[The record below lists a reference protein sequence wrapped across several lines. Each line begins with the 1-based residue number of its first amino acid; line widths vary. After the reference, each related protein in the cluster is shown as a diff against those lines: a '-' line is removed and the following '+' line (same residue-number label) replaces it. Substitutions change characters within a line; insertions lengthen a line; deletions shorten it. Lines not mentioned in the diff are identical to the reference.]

1 MKPLDN
7 NNECGESTIDFPT
20 IYRLARYTIRDKRF
34 KYPTVAYFAGPYTF
48 FQTKEE
54 ALVVI
59 QDQRG
64 AGNDYCFVL
73 SEIPLGVPMR
83 DGESFSEQIF
93 MPDGTLWSERK
104 YAQAQP
110 WEIPA
115 EHCEIEYDNYIYG
128 KCAFYG
134 RRPDE
139 IRFHRGDI
147 IEIFCYE
154 GCKFWSSGH
163 IELAIVLSE
172 PPTIDEMKV
181 RIDQYLQQE
190 KHLTGNLGFDIGIQF
205 NAHDDAYTVI
215 PAYLSLNENP
225 DNLY

>member
-7 NNECGESTIDFPT
+7 NNECRESTIDFPT
-20 IYRLARYTIRDKRF
+20 IYRLARYSIRDKKF
-34 KYPTVAYFAGPYTF
+34 KYPTGAYFAGPYTF

-54 ALVVI
+54 ALVAI
-59 QDQRG
+59 QEQRG
-64 AGNDYCFVL
+64 ALYDYCFVL
-73 SEIPLGVPMR
+73 SEIPLGVTML

-93 MPDGTLWSERK
+93 LPDGTLWSERR

-115 EHCEIEYDNYIYG
+115 KYCEIEYDNYIYG

-147 IEIFCYE
+147 IEIFC
-154 GCKFWSSGH
+154 
-163 IELAIVLSE
+163 
-172 PPTIDEMKV
+172 
-181 RIDQYLQQE
+181 
-190 KHLTGNLGFDIGIQF
+190 
-205 NAHDDAYTVI
+205 
-215 PAYLSLNENP
+215 
-225 DNLY
+225 